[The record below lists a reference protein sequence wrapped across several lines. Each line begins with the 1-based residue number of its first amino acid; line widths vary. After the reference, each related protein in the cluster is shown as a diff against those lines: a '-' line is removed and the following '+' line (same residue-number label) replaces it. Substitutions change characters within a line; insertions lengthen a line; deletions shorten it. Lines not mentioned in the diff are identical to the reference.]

1 MPISNENELKVKVQ
15 AIASTKSEYRNSANQ
30 ASIAS
35 VIKTEITDLET
46 AGSDATLISTC
57 KRYLKRVENH
67 YSESVNN
74 LT

>member
-1 MPISNENELKVKVQ
+1 MPISNENELKTKVQ
-15 AIASTKSEYRNSANQ
+15 AIASNKRAYRNSDNQ

-35 VIKTEITDLET
+35 MIKTEITDLET
-46 AGSDATLISTC
+46 AGSDAALISTC
-57 KRYLKRVENH
+57 KKYLKRVENH

>member
-1 MPISNENELKVKVQ
+1 MPISNENELKTKVQ
-15 AIASTKSEYRNSANQ
+15 AIAGDKRAYRNSTNQ
-30 ASIAS
+30 AAIAS
-35 VIKTEITDLET
+35 MIKTEITDLET

>member
-1 MPISNENELKVKVQ
+1 MAKQPSNNLPSGRVVNLGFDSLNISNLKD
-15 AIASTKSEYRNSANQ
+15 AL
-30 ASIAS
+30 
-35 VIKTEITDLET
+35 TDLET

>member
-1 MPISNENELKVKVQ
+1 MPISNENELKTKVQ
-15 AIASTKSEYRNSANQ
+15 AIASNKASYRNSDNQ

-35 VIKTEITDLET
+35 MIKTEITDLET